1 MQDRSRTTLRSRLQA
16 EPMPKTQGFWADSF
30 LKIDTTSGEKQNR
43 GIKPLQLTDTLLPH
57 GKSSLWHRVLCV
69 MEAYNALLPQA
80 KIPPRNPLRD
90 EELPP
95 IPISSP
101 ILPLQFRPPLSLL
114 ASSRRSSAANARA
127 CLAVPLPLRSSPL
140 FLLLPAPRPCAV
152 GSLPPASATAAF
164 DLGLNGVARRKMV
177 LCGAKEIERLVKLW
191 WFDAKERKRLGE
203 ILQVARRRERALA
216 VVVWW
221 SGKGGLMDGV
231 LKIDGVEVA
240 LDSGVI
246 LENVVGEE
254 DFGWWFVV
262 VR

>member
-1 MQDRSRTTLRSRLQA
+1 MEVVKKYLKL
-16 EPMPKTQGFWADSF
+16 GFGDKWFWF
-30 LKIDTTSGEKQNR
+30 LVWER
-43 GIKPLQLTDTLLPH
+43 R
-57 GKSSLWHRVLCV
+57 SSLWRMRCRRLIGSPLYCV
-69 MEAYNALLPQA
+69 HVCRIALYGHT
-80 KIPPRNPLRD
+80 IPPRNPLRD

-231 LKIDGVEVA
+231 LKIDGVEVV
-240 LDSGVI
+240 S
-246 LENVVGEE
+246 
-254 DFGWWFVV
+254 
-262 VR
+262 